1 MAPRLAMDGP
11 GSSEDENRSEG
22 GSMTHRMDR
31 VTFKGAF
38 GDRLA
43 ASLER
48 PEDTPRAH
56 ALFAHCFTCSK
67 DLKAARWITEGLVRQ
82 GFAVLRFDFTGLG
95 ESEGD
100 FADTNFSSN
109 LADLVAAAEFMRDR
123 YEAPRLLVGHS
134 LGGTAVLAAARS
146 IPESRAVATIGSPS
160 DTQHLGDLLRD
171 HAPDLEHTGEAEV
184 RLAGRAVRIRR
195 QLLED
200 LAEQS
205 MHSVIEDLGRALMIF
220 HSPHDDTVS
229 IDHAARIF
237 AAARHPKSFVSL
249 DGADHLLIR
258 DEGDAHYVAAVLAA
272 WAARYVVV
280 GS

>member
-1 MAPRLAMDGP
+1 
-11 GSSEDENRSEG
+11 
-22 GSMTHRMDR
+22 MDR

-38 GDRLA
+38 GDPLA

-48 PEDTPRAH
+48 PEGAPRAH

-67 DLKAARWITEGLVRQ
+67 DLKAARWITEGLVQQ

-146 IPESRAVATIGSPS
+146 ISESRAVATIGSPS
-160 DTQHLGDLLRD
+160 DTQHLGNLLRD
-171 HAPDLEHTGEAEV
+171 RAPDIEHAGEAEV

-195 QLLED
+195 QLLDD

-205 MHSVIEDLGRALMIF
+205 MHSAIEDLGRALMIF
-220 HSPHDDTVS
+220 HSPQDDTVS

-249 DGADHLLIR
+249 DGADHLLLR
-258 DEGDAHYVAAVLAA
+258 DEADAHYVAAVLAA
-272 WAARYVVV
+272 WAARYVAEA
-280 GS
+280 S